1 MSDSGREALSKAL
14 KALQDNPE
22 NPEAAIKGFEDEA
35 TELRVRA
42 DALDQI
48 ANGIRGLIGADAP
61 MKAPTPLRPSP
72 APIFPQ
78 PSPTPP
84 SGVPEGMDA
93 VRLIMAEGGTWTVA
107 SLFEEMQKR
116 GWDSKESKEPSR
128 AAEAALNR
136 LWKVKKEVER
146 VGRGQYRYI
155 DGQMPYGSRNGLF
168 DGAGT

>member
-35 TELRVRA
+35 TELRIRA
-42 DALDQI
+42 DSLDQI
-48 ANGIRGLIGADAP
+48 ANGIRGLIGMAVPAR
-61 MKAPTPLRPSP
+61 ALTPLTQTPP
-72 APIFPQ
+72 PIIPQ

-84 SGVPEGMDA
+84 SGVPEGMEA
-93 VRLIMAEGGTWTVA
+93 VRRIMREGGTWTVA
-107 SLFEEMQKR
+107 SIFEEMKKR
-116 GWDSKESKEPSR
+116 EWESKESKEPIR

-155 DGQMPYGSRNGLF
+155 DGQSPYGSRNGLF
-168 DGAGT
+168 EGAGT